1 MDDEQECYKLWR
13 IRKTIMQMC
22 HDRNYMVTQE
32 ELDQTIEEFKLE
44 FGDRPSE
51 NRPKRADL
59 TVLVMKYNDPAD
71 QMLVFFPDE
80 VNQKVGMKT
89 MKQYCERMQAEKIT
103 NAMVV
108 VAAGMTPSAKTAM
121 IELQPKYKIESF
133 MEQELLINITEH
145 ELVPMHQ
152 VLKEEEKEELLQR
165 YKITEQLLP
174 RIQTSDPIAR
184 YYGVNRGQVFKIIRR
199 SDTAGRYVT
208 YRMVS

>member
-1 MDDEQECYKLWR
+1 M
-13 IRKTIMQMC
+13 
-22 HDRNYMVTQE
+22 
-32 ELDQTIEEFKLE
+32 
-44 FGDRPSE
+44 G
-51 NRPKRADL
+51 
-59 TVLVMKYNDPAD
+59 
-71 QMLVFFPDE
+71 
-80 VNQKVGMKT
+80 
-89 MKQYCERMQAEKIT
+89 KQYCERMQAEKIT
-103 NAMVV
+103 NAMVM

-152 VLKEEEKEELLQR
+152 VLKEELLQR

>member
-89 MKQYCERMQAEKIT
+89 MKQYS
-103 NAMVV
+103 MVEIKNKFNNV
-108 VAAGMTPSAKTAM
+108 VFGIRHIFIFCPVSNLSIFYQLFQPFSLRTHASRKNHQCHGCGRSWNDAFSKNRHDRTSAKIQNREFHGTRT
-121 IELQPKYKIESF
+121 P
-133 MEQELLINITEH
+133 
-145 ELVPMHQ
+145 HQ
-152 VLKEEEKEELLQR
+152 HNR
-165 YKITEQLLP
+165 
-174 RIQTSDPIAR
+174 AR
-184 YYGVNRGQVFKIIRR
+184 TRTHAPSVERR
-199 SDTAGRYVT
+199 RKRRALATI
-208 YRMVS
+208 